1 MNTSIDASI
10 PVLTE
15 IILPVAETVD
25 EAHAGARTVTTA
37 TTLSSPLPSPPPAT
51 AAATVAQADAD
62 TTNVS
67 VPEEQWQT
75 LEQSLKE
82 DVLKH
87 VLARVDFVL
96 EHRVRDNL
104 ADVLQTAVEG
114 LAKEIRAGLKNS
126 LEELVTRAVT
136 QEINKVKNS
145 K

>member
-15 IILPVAETVD
+15 IILPVTETVD
-25 EAHAGARTVTTA
+25 QVLAEAGTVTTA
-37 TTLSSPLPSPPPAT
+37 TTSSSPLPSPPS
-51 AAATVAQADAD
+51 ATVVQADAEA
-62 TTNVS
+62 TNVN
-67 VPEEQWQT
+67 VPEEHWQT

>member
-1 MNTSIDASI
+1 MNNPIDASI

-15 IILPVAETVD
+15 IIYPAN
-25 EAHAGARTVTTA
+25 AAGAEDETA
-37 TTLSSPLPSPPPAT
+37 ATPASPLPPSPMPDAVT
-51 AAATVAQADAD
+51 VSAATDPMNGSA
-62 TTNVS
+62 TNPAPS
-67 VPEEQWQT
+67 EEQWQT

-82 DVLKH
+82 IVLKN

-114 LAKEIRAGLKNS
+114 LANEIRAGLKNS

-136 QEINKVKNS
+136 QEITKVKNS

>member
-15 IILPVAETVD
+15 IILPVTETVD
-25 EAHAGARTVTTA
+25 HSAEAGTVTAA
-37 TTLSSPLPSPPPAT
+37 TTSSSPLPSPPPA
-51 AAATVAQADAD
+51 AVVQADAEA
-62 TTNVS
+62 TNVS
-67 VPEEQWQT
+67 VPEEHWQT

>member
-15 IILPVAETVD
+15 IILPVTETVD
-25 EAHAGARTVTTA
+25 QALAEAGTVTAA
-37 TTLSSPLPSPPPAT
+37 TTSSSPLPSPPPA
-51 AAATVAQADAD
+51 AIAQADAEA
-62 TTNVS
+62 TNVS

>member
-15 IILPVAETVD
+15 IILPVTETVD
-25 EAHAGARTVTTA
+25 QALAEAGTVTAA
-37 TTLSSPLPSPPPAT
+37 TTSSSPLPSPPPA
-51 AAATVAQADAD
+51 AIAQANAEA
-62 TTNVS
+62 TNVS
-67 VPEEQWQT
+67 IPEEHWQT

>member
-1 MNTSIDASI
+1 MNNPIDASI

-15 IILPVAETVD
+15 IIYPAN
-25 EAHAGARTVTTA
+25 AAGAEEETA
-37 TTLSSPLPSPPPAT
+37 ATPASPLPDAVTVS
-51 AAATVAQADAD
+51 AATDQMNSSA
-62 TTNVS
+62 TNPAPS
-67 VPEEQWQT
+67 EEQWQT

-82 DVLKH
+82 SVLKN

-114 LAKEIRAGLKNS
+114 LANEIRAGLKNS

-136 QEINKVKNS
+136 QEITKVKNS

>member
-15 IILPVAETVD
+15 IILPVTETVD
-25 EAHAGARTVTTA
+25 QALAEAGTVTAA
-37 TTLSSPLPSPPPAT
+37 TTSSSPLPSPPPA
-51 AAATVAQADAD
+51 AIAQADAEA
-62 TTNVS
+62 TNIS
-67 VPEEQWQT
+67 VLEEHWQT

>member
-15 IILPVAETVD
+15 IILPVTETVD
-25 EAHAGARTVTTA
+25 EAHAGAGTVTTA
-37 TTLSSPLPSPPPAT
+37 TTSSSPLPSPLPAT
-51 AAATVAQADAD
+51 AAVAQADAD

-114 LAKEIRAGLKNS
+114 LANEIRAGLKNS

>member
-15 IILPVAETVD
+15 IILPVTETVD
-25 EAHAGARTVTTA
+25 NAEAGTVTAA
-37 TTLSSPLPSPPPAT
+37 TTSSFPLPSPPPAT
-51 AAATVAQADAD
+51 AVVQPDAG

-67 VPEEQWQT
+67 VPEEHWQT

>member
-15 IILPVAETVD
+15 IILPVTETVD
-25 EAHAGARTVTTA
+25 QALAEAGTVTAA
-37 TTLSSPLPSPPPAT
+37 TTSSSPLPSPPPA
-51 AAATVAQADAD
+51 AIAQADAEA
-62 TTNVS
+62 TNVS
-67 VPEEQWQT
+67 IPEEHWQI

>member
-15 IILPVAETVD
+15 IILPVTETVD
-25 EAHAGARTVTTA
+25 QAAEAGTVTAA
-37 TTLSSPLPSPPPAT
+37 TTSSSPLPSPPPA
-51 AAATVAQADAD
+51 AVQADAEA
-62 TTNVS
+62 TNVS
-67 VPEEQWQT
+67 VPEEHWQT

-114 LAKEIRAGLKNS
+114 LANEIRAGLKNS

>member
-15 IILPVAETVD
+15 IILPVTETVD
-25 EAHAGARTVTTA
+25 QALAEAGTVTAA
-37 TTLSSPLPSPPPAT
+37 TTSSSPLPSPPPA
-51 AAATVAQADAD
+51 AIAQADAEA
-62 TTNVS
+62 TNVS
-67 VPEEQWQT
+67 IPEEHWQT

>member
-15 IILPVAETVD
+15 IIHPVTAPEAEAVTEAIISTSLPATT
-25 EAHAGARTVTTA
+25 APATVTPT
-37 TTLSSPLPSPPPAT
+37 
-51 AAATVAQADAD
+51 DAD
-62 TTNVS
+62 TKNIS
-67 VPEEQWQT
+67 IPDEQWQT

>member
-15 IILPVAETVD
+15 IIIPVTETVAD
-25 EAHAGARTVTTA
+25 TEAGTVTAA
-37 TTLSSPLPSPPPAT
+37 TTSSSPLPSPPPA
-51 AAATVAQADAD
+51 AIAQADAEA
-62 TTNVS
+62 TNIS
-67 VPEEQWQT
+67 VPEEHWQT

>member
-15 IILPVAETVD
+15 IILPVTETVD
-25 EAHAGARTVTTA
+25 NAEAGTVTAA
-37 TTLSSPLPSPPPAT
+37 TTSSSPLPSPPPA
-51 AAATVAQADAD
+51 AIAQADAEA
-62 TTNVS
+62 TNVS
-67 VPEEQWQT
+67 IPEEHWQT

>member
-15 IILPVAETVD
+15 IIIPVTETVD
-25 EAHAGARTVTTA
+25 NAEAGTVTAA
-37 TTLSSPLPSPPPAT
+37 TTSSSPLPSPPS
-51 AAATVAQADAD
+51 ATVVQADAEA
-62 TTNVS
+62 TNVS
-67 VPEEQWQT
+67 IPEEHWQT

>member
-15 IILPVAETVD
+15 IILPVTETVD
-25 EAHAGARTVTTA
+25 QALAEAGTVTAA
-37 TTLSSPLPSPPPAT
+37 TTSSSPLPSPPPA
-51 AAATVAQADAD
+51 AVVQADAEA
-62 TTNVS
+62 TNVS
-67 VPEEQWQT
+67 VPEEHWQT

-114 LAKEIRAGLKNS
+114 LANEIRAGLKNS

>member
-15 IILPVAETVD
+15 IILPVTETVD
-25 EAHAGARTVTTA
+25 QALAEAGTVTAA
-37 TTLSSPLPSPPPAT
+37 TTSSSPLPNPPPAII
-51 AAATVAQADAD
+51 AQADAEA
-62 TTNVS
+62 TNVS
-67 VPEEQWQT
+67 VPEEHWQT

-114 LAKEIRAGLKNS
+114 LANEIRAGLKNS

>member
-15 IILPVAETVD
+15 IILPVTETVD
-25 EAHAGARTVTTA
+25 QVLAEAGTVTAA
-37 TTLSSPLPSPPPAT
+37 TTSSSPLPSPPPA
-51 AAATVAQADAD
+51 AIAQADAEA
-62 TTNVS
+62 TNVS
-67 VPEEQWQT
+67 IPEEHWQT

>member
-15 IILPVAETVD
+15 IILPVTETVD
-25 EAHAGARTVTTA
+25 QALAEAGTVTAA
-37 TTLSSPLPSPPPAT
+37 TTSSSPLPSPPPAT
-51 AAATVAQADAD
+51 VVQADAEA
-62 TTNVS
+62 TNVS
-67 VPEEQWQT
+67 VPEEHWQT

-114 LAKEIRAGLKNS
+114 LAKEIRTGLKNS

>member
-15 IILPVAETVD
+15 IILPVTETVD
-25 EAHAGARTVTTA
+25 QAEAGTVTAA
-37 TTLSSPLPSPPPAT
+37 TTSSSPLPSPPPA
-51 AAATVAQADAD
+51 AVVQADAEA
-62 TTNVS
+62 TNVS
-67 VPEEQWQT
+67 VPEEHWQT

-114 LAKEIRAGLKNS
+114 LANEIRAGLKNS

>member
-15 IILPVAETVD
+15 IILPVTETVD
-25 EAHAGARTVTTA
+25 QALTEAGTVTAA
-37 TTLSSPLPSPPPAT
+37 TTSSSPLPIPLPTT
-51 AAATVAQADAD
+51 AVVQPDAEA
-62 TTNVS
+62 TNVS
-67 VPEEQWQT
+67 VPEEHWQT

>member
-15 IILPVAETVD
+15 IILPVTETVD
-25 EAHAGARTVTTA
+25 NAEAGTVTAA
-37 TTLSSPLPSPPPAT
+37 TTSSSPLPSPPPA
-51 AAATVAQADAD
+51 AIAQADAEA
-62 TTNVS
+62 TNVS
-67 VPEEQWQT
+67 IPEEHWQT

-114 LAKEIRAGLKNS
+114 LAKEIRTGLKNS

>member
-15 IILPVAETVD
+15 IILPVAETVN
-25 EAHAGARTVTTA
+25 EAHAGAGTVTTA
-37 TTLSSPLPSPPPAT
+37 TTSSSPLPSPLPAT
-51 AAATVAQADAD
+51 AAAVAQADAD

>member
-15 IILPVAETVD
+15 IILPVTETVD
-25 EAHAGARTVTTA
+25 QVLAEAGTVTAA
-37 TTLSSPLPSPPPAT
+37 TTSSSPLPSPPPAT
-51 AAATVAQADAD
+51 IAQADAEA
-62 TTNVS
+62 TNVS
-67 VPEEQWQT
+67 IPEEHWQT

>member
-15 IILPVAETVD
+15 IILPVTETVD
-25 EAHAGARTVTTA
+25 QAAEAGTVTAA
-37 TTLSSPLPSPPPAT
+37 TTSSSPLPSPPPA
-51 AAATVAQADAD
+51 AVVQADAEA
-62 TTNVS
+62 TNVS
-67 VPEEQWQT
+67 VPEEHWQT

-114 LAKEIRAGLKNS
+114 LANEIRAGLKNS

>member
-1 MNTSIDASI
+1 M
-10 PVLTE
+10 
-15 IILPVAETVD
+15 
-25 EAHAGARTVTTA
+25 AGNKCQR
-37 TTLSSPLPSPPPAT
+37 
-51 AAATVAQADAD
+51 
-62 TTNVS
+62 
-67 VPEEQWQT
+67 PEEHWQT

-114 LAKEIRAGLKNS
+114 LANEIRAGLKNS